1 PLLVPALAADRAAGR
16 LLVSDEVHRSVVSV
30 PADQL
35 FGPGATQPTK
45 AGTELLGRIAGALAG
60 SAGKVLVIG
69 HTDGADART
78 ARLPSA
84 WHQSYE
90 WASETVEVLGRT
102 LPPARLAAEGA
113 ADVDAGGIPSAP
125 RRRVDIVLYP

>member
-1 PLLVPALAADRAAGR
+1 
-16 LLVSDEVHRSVVSV
+16 VVSV
-30 PADQL
+30 PAEHL
-35 FGPGATQPTK
+35 FEAGSTRPTEAGA
-45 AGTELLGRIAGALAG
+45 ELLARVAAALAASG
-60 SAGKVLVIG
+60 GGKVLVIG

-90 WASETVEVLGRT
+90 WASQTVEALGRT

-113 ADVDAGGIPSAP
+113 ADVDAGGAASAP